1 MSLLDFAIHGML
13 HVLDDTP
20 SYPWSQ
26 ELSASDALPT
36 NTIKKIITFLAS
48 HPNQEMEQKLQD
60 KIVDLNG
67 LLPKEIDEVDRTQLE
82 IIQRVVS
89 LSKLKTAFN
98 APDPTAL
105 AKSEAKIA
113 PEPSKNLDQITA
125 SAFYIQAL
133 GILSSMILEWVYRME
148 SWGRSMINRY
158 TEIPTSITDLLSIV
172 TFTKMFYEKIISLHQ
187 LPHKYIPTPWAYIVE
202 LMAMSGFI
210 GLYRFYRKNNFCMT
224 RRLRGHYNER
234 RDKFINLTDKAR
246 LGTLSK
252 TIGRTQEMEALKL
265 HVSSSPLEKGSLIF
279 LIGPPG
285 VGKTQLVEGL
295 AAILDNITIYS
306 VNTAELD
313 SFTYEIDHIQAAT
326 QAQAQRPIFFFDEA
340 AATHRGS
347 KSPNQFLHLFKT
359 KPQAMNMTAILATT
373 EEEYKQFIEI
383 DPAFVERVRPIHLN
397 SLDKDTTKLV
407 LQDIVSRTKT
417 EITSEAIDK
426 ILEITETHDE
436 YKDRANPRKSIQLL
450 EVCIKQSC
458 VQHSPSPK
466 TPGDESAA
474 EAAFH
479 KKQFFCQSKNDQD
492 PAWITSEE
500 GKKEM
505 KERDALEEKMNQS
518 KAKHAPEIQQ
528 QDRFRKL
535 KELEKEYKLEKDRL
549 VHQLSS
555 STRNSPNA
563 EKRYLFLKFVLI
575 PRLREILQT
584 SPIAFKVDVPLV
596 ENLVANNPAVKP
608 PNSTSS
614 KQLEQV

>member
-1 MSLLDFAIHGML
+1 
-13 HVLDDTP
+13 
-20 SYPWSQ
+20 
-26 ELSASDALPT
+26 
-36 NTIKKIITFLAS
+36 
-48 HPNQEMEQKLQD
+48 
-60 KIVDLNG
+60 
-67 LLPKEIDEVDRTQLE
+67 
-82 IIQRVVS
+82 
-89 LSKLKTAFN
+89 
-98 APDPTAL
+98 
-105 AKSEAKIA
+105 
-113 PEPSKNLDQITA
+113 
-125 SAFYIQAL
+125 
-133 GILSSMILEWVYRME
+133 
-148 SWGRSMINRY
+148 
-158 TEIPTSITDLLSIV
+158 
-172 TFTKMFYEKIISLHQ
+172 
-187 LPHKYIPTPWAYIVE
+187 
-202 LMAMSGFI
+202 
-210 GLYRFYRKNNFCMT
+210 
-224 RRLRGHYNER
+224 
-234 RDKFINLTDKAR
+234 
-246 LGTLSK
+246 
-252 TIGRTQEMEALKL
+252 MEALKL

>member
-13 HVLDDTP
+13 HALDNTP

-26 ELSASDALPT
+26 ELNASDALPT
-36 NTIKKIITFLAS
+36 NTIKEIITFLAS

-60 KIVDLNG
+60 KLEIVDPSN
-67 LLPKEIDEVDRTQLE
+67 LLPKAVDEVDRSQLE

-98 APDPTAL
+98 VPDPTTL

-125 SAFYIQAL
+125 STFYIQAL
-133 GILSSMILEWVYRME
+133 GVLSSMILEWVYQME
-148 SWGRSMINRY
+148 SWGRSMINQY

-202 LMAMSGFI
+202 LLAMSGFI

-224 RRLRGHYNER
+224 RRLRGHYNEG

-252 TIGRTQEMEALKL
+252 TIGRTQEMETLKL
-265 HVSSSPLEKGSLIF
+265 HISSSPLEKGSLIF

-295 AAILDNITIYS
+295 AAILDNNTIYS
-306 VNTAELD
+306 VNTAEFG
-313 SFTYEIDHIQAAT
+313 SFTHEIYHIQAAT
-326 QAQAQRPIFFFDEA
+326 QAQAQRAIFFFDEA

-347 KSPNQFLHLFKT
+347 KSPNQFLQLFKT

-373 EEEYKQFIEI
+373 EDEYKQFIEI
-383 DPAFVERVRPIHLN
+383 DPAFVERVRQIHLN

-426 ILEITETHDE
+426 ILEITETHVE

-458 VQHSPSPK
+458 VQHSPSSK
-466 TPGDESAA
+466 THDNESAA
-474 EAAFH
+474 ETEFH

-518 KAKHAPEIQQ
+518 KAKHAPEIQR

-535 KELEKEYKLEKDRL
+535 KELEQEYKLEKDRL

-555 STRNSPNA
+555 STKNSPNA

-575 PRLREILQT
+575 PHLREILQT

-596 ENLVANNPAVKP
+596 ENLVVNNPAVKP
-608 PNSTSS
+608 PNSTSN
-614 KQLEQV
+614 KQFE